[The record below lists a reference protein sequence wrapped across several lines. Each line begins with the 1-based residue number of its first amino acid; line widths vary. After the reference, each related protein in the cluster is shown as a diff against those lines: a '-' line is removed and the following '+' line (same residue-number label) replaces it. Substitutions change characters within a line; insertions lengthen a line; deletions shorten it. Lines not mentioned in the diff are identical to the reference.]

1 MKKASRKYLLT
12 LVILLLGGY
21 GYMHAGSS
29 QNWMHESALRI
40 LQISLQ
46 DGTGAKLNSQTQYV
60 RYSIPG
66 IKDNNRIYS
75 EENKEKNFKLNA
87 LKTFVQTGSYFTA
100 FYLKI
105 SDRFF
110 CNIQKNLP
118 AIMHWFHASSSRYIV
133 LRIFRI

>member
-29 QNWMHESALRI
+29 QNWMHESALKI

-46 DGTGAKLNSQTQYV
+46 DVTGTKLNSPAQYL

-66 IKDNNRIYS
+66 TKDNDRIYS
-75 EENKEKNFKLNA
+75 EENKEKSFKLTA
-87 LKTFVQTGSYFTA
+87 LKTFVLTGSYFTA

-110 CNIQKNLP
+110 CSLQNGLLLFT
-118 AIMHWFHASSSRYIV
+118 HWFHASSSRYIV
-133 LRIFRI
+133 LRVLRI